1 MVTVFLARAFI
12 SPQKL
17 PFYIADVNY
26 VIMLQINEKGQ
37 LRLSRRALLP
47 EPSPAKQNTKQ
58 RVGNPSKD
66 TTATQKTDE
75 KGMKMTSS
83 SPENDV
89 EVENIELLE
98 DRGLD
103 VKFSVSDNNKA
114 VEAGTPEVVD
124 KFVKRFIN
132 SGKDAT
138 GTNKIRPKR
147 NSNKPV
153 INTSKTS
160 DSPTVNGEAKVG

>member
-1 MVTVFLARAFI
+1 
-12 SPQKL
+12 
-17 PFYIADVNY
+17 
-26 VIMLQINEKGQ
+26 MLQINEKGQ

-47 EPSPAKQNTKQ
+47 EPSPTKQNTKQ

-66 TTATQKTDE
+66 TTATQKSEE
-75 KGMKMTSS
+75 KGNLKMTSS
-83 SPENDV
+83 SPENDDF
-89 EVENIELLE
+89 ENIELLE

-138 GTNKIRPKR
+138 GTNKIRPKK
-147 NSNKPV
+147 NSNKPA

-160 DSPTVNGEAKVG
+160 DSPAVNGEAKVG